1 MATLG
6 SPVTN
11 KYPIGTAELRL
22 GALSSA
28 GQLLQ
33 THSVGVVDEVTVTA
47 SQESVK
53 LLGGFP
59 QKTITSAIISQE
71 SSVTG
76 TLREGSR
83 RNLSVM
89 LGEGIP
95 AAAADVASL
104 VVSDEVVAATTV
116 DVTTGE
122 GTSFA
127 TDDLVVIY
135 EDGKPDTV
143 QHSRVVS
150 VAVDT
155 LTIAPGL
162 AVAVTGTTATVHIFH
177 AKAIAVGG
185 ITQTNYFSASLIQV
199 DQSTGRPIGFN
210 FWKTSIA
217 GSMDYATNATDFA
230 SFALEL
236 DALQPSASEYGAGQD
251 LEHLADIIPNHPV
264 GMYIGGGE
272 Q

>member
-6 SPVTN
+6 SPITN

-33 THSVGVVDEVTVTA
+33 SHSVGVVDEATVTA
-47 SQESVK
+47 SQETVK
-53 LLGGFP
+53 LLGGLP

-71 SSVTG
+71 SSVTA
-76 TLREGSR
+76 TMREGSR
-83 RNLSVM
+83 RNLSIM
-89 LGEGIP
+89 LGEGVP
-95 AAAADVASL
+95 DAAADVASL
-104 VVSDEVVAATTV
+104 VVSDEAIAATTV
-116 DVTTGE
+116 DVSGGE
-122 GTSFA
+122 GVNFA
-127 TDDLVVIY
+127 ADDLVVIY
-135 EDGKPDTV
+135 EEGKPDSV
-143 QHSRVVS
+143 QHTRVVS
-150 VAVDT
+150 VATDT
-155 LTIAPGL
+155 LTVAPGL

-185 ITQTNYFSASLIQV
+185 ITQTNYFAASLVQV
-199 DQSTGRPIGFN
+199 EQSTGRPVGFN
-210 FWKTSIA
+210 FWKTSVA

-236 DALQPSASEYGAGQD
+236 DVLQPAASEYGVGQD

-272 Q
+272 